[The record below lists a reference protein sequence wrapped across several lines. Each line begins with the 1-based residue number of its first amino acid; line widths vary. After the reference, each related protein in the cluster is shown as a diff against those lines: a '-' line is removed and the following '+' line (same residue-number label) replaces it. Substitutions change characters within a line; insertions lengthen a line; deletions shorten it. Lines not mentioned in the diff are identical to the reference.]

1 MATEV
6 AERAYVWDRFVR
18 LHHWSLASLV
28 LVNYFVLEG
37 PAHRWA
43 GYAALGLVCARLVWG
58 VVGSP
63 YARFAAFLPTP
74 ARLRAYLARPGVAP
88 RGNNPLGAT
97 MVLAML
103 ALVIA
108 LGVTGWLMRT
118 DAWWGEEWLEDLH
131 KALADGLLIG
141 AGLHVLGV
149 VAASLKWR
157 INLPRAMLTGYK
169 LRTARSAPFEER
181 RAQNQD

>member
-1 MATEV
+1 MATEP

-18 LHHWSLASLV
+18 LHHWSLAVLV

-43 GYAALGLVCARLVWG
+43 GYAALGLVCARLAWG
-58 VVGSP
+58 IVGSP

-74 ARLRAYLARPGVAP
+74 ARLRAYFAHPGVAP
-88 RGNNPLGAT
+88 RGHNPLGAA
-97 MVLAML
+97 MVLAIL
-103 ALVIA
+103 ALVVA

-118 DAWWGEEWLEDLH
+118 DAYWGEEWLEDLH
-131 KALADGLLIG
+131 EALGNGLLVC
-141 AGLHVLGV
+141 AGLHVAGV

-169 LRTARSAPFEER
+169 VRTARSASFE
-181 RAQNQD
+181 AQRTPDAD